1 MASMVRTIYCTA
13 VETPAMR
20 DPFAPRPRETFHDLV
35 PWADPYI
42 VALIEKLRR
51 SYADEEDS
59 LPPSRAEL
67 QPPLDSDRP
76 DEEDPQSDWWSAAR

>member
-1 MASMVRTIYCTA
+1 MVRTIYCTA

-51 SYADEEDS
+51 TYADEEDS
-59 LPPSRAEL
+59 LPLGRAEL
-67 QPPLDSDRP
+67 PPPLDSDRP
-76 DEEDPQSDWWSAAR
+76 DEDNWESDRWGAAR